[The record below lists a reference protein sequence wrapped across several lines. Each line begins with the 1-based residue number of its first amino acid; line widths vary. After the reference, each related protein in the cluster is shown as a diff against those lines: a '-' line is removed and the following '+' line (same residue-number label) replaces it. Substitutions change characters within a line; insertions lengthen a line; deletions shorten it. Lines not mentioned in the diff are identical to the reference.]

1 MHGIFAD
8 SFMDDMV
15 RPENVHVL
23 RRLQGDLVET
33 RSKLEQL
40 DTKIASVGLEM
51 SRLGSNICTIMN
63 LMKVVYG
70 PFPDRTDLSRKG
82 SSCCDSNY
90 CDVSDGQTT
99 KPFMN
104 SSNLDS
110 STPLVSS
117 LSQFT
122 AANSNEMFTE
132 VPLPD
137 SVIARN
143 RSSVVFRKHSDF
155 QMPSGKTT
163 DRFRKASLPNYAAL
177 ESVYPNSRCF
187 KKEFSLP
194 SCHLNT
200 ISRHGSVKNFDI
212 ALLDSSP
219 TSGKLDS
226 PKFPKHVHR
235 VPPIGKTQTAMNALG
250 STANQG
256 ILTTD
261 L

>member
-1 MHGIFAD
+1 
-8 SFMDDMV
+8 MDDMM
-15 RPENVHVL
+15 RPENVHML

-33 RSKLEQL
+33 RSRLEQL

-63 LMKVVYG
+63 LMKTVYG
-70 PFPDRTDLSRKG
+70 PFPDRIDLSRRG
-82 SSCCDSNY
+82 SSCCGDSHY
-90 CDVSDGQTT
+90 CDASDGQTA
-99 KPFMN
+99 KAFVN
-104 SSNLDS
+104 GSHLDG

-122 AANSNEMFTE
+122 AAHSNEMFTE
-132 VPLPD
+132 VPPPD
-137 SVIARN
+137 SVIGRN

-155 QMPSGKTT
+155 QMSTGKTS
-163 DRFRKASLPNYAAL
+163 DRFRKASLPNYAAM

-219 TSGKLDS
+219 TSGKLDH

-235 VPPIGKTQTAMNALG
+235 VPSVGKTQTTTNALE
-250 STANQG
+250 STSNQG